1 MSTSLLKSLRVLEA
15 VINSEKPR
23 GISELSREMQM
34 DKNAIQRA
42 FQGLTQAGFLEKEPG
57 TFRYRPTLRIW
68 ELGARVISRHEACRL
83 VHPILRYGAKMS
95 GLTAY
100 FAWAQAPDIVYLDKA
115 EGDKGR
121 PNSSQPGRRIAMYR
135 TAAGRAIMAFL
146 QEIELTG
153 VMRHMEAQ
161 SPDAGTQKAAALLA
175 ELPGI
180 RTRLFATTQSGSFAQ
195 VNSIAAPVWAAG
207 LTPVGSIVLT
217 SDALTLPESDF
228 HRVANVAVSMAEQAT
243 TALGGSYPG
252 SQYDNP

>member
-1 MSTSLLKSLRVLEA
+1 M
-15 VINSEKPR
+15 INSETPR

-42 FQGLTQAGFLEKEPG
+42 FQGLTQAGYLEKEPG
-57 TFRYRPTLRIW
+57 TFRYQPTLRIW
-68 ELGARVISRHEACRL
+68 ELGARVISKHQACRL

-95 GLTAY
+95 GLAAY

-121 PNSSQPGRRIAMYR
+121 PNSSQPGRRVAMYR

-146 QEIELTG
+146 QEAELTA
-153 VMRHMEAQ
+153 VMLHMETQ
-161 SPDAGTQKAAALLA
+161 SSDGAGTQKAAVLLA

-207 LTPVGSIVLT
+207 ETPVGSIVLT
-217 SDALTLPESDF
+217 SDALTLPESNF
-228 HRVANVAVSMAEQAT
+228 HQVGNVAVSMAEQAT
-243 TALGGSYPG
+243 RALGGTYPG